1 MTRNV
6 PTRCAPFCL
15 QKNDA
20 LFTMIDVYVDVKQIP
35 MDEVTPDS
43 NTSKP
48 RQWCCYLCRSLFVTC
63 TESVKHETLCRGLS
77 VVGVYDMSKLFPPL
91 PVQYLQLIL
100 PRFQRRPDLNQVS
113 LGGKVKKPET
123 VSGQASSSIIIVS
136 T

>member
-6 PTRCAPFCL
+6 PKRCAPFCL

-63 TESVKHETLCRGLS
+63 T
-77 VVGVYDMSKLFPPL
+77 
-91 PVQYLQLIL
+91 
-100 PRFQRRPDLNQVS
+100 
-113 LGGKVKKPET
+113 GGE
-123 VSGQASSSIIIVS
+123 A
-136 T
+136 